1 MTNSDQQILD
11 ASVRLCKNDDD
22 GRGVTVAEGFD
33 VAELVS
39 GLMAKAP
46 TPGERRAIALL
57 ADAGM
62 FDSRDFRRTCVR
74 PRAEGVAWRRVRE
87 MWVVMSETD
96 PRRGLLED
104 STEMV
109 ALANSRP
116 PESLEDLQ
124 IRIDVDGVDGI
135 TLAAWLDVY
144 AADSRDPSPYLVHID
159 RCLARLVAR
168 FECTTC
174 GRPAVAL
181 DDDDMPVCATCKKE
195 NN

>member
-1 MTNSDQQILD
+1 MT
-11 ASVRLCKNDDD
+11 
-22 GRGVTVAEGFD
+22 EEFD

-39 GLMAKAP
+39 GLMANAP
-46 TPGERRAIALL
+46 TRGERRAIALL

-62 FDSRDFRRTCVR
+62 FDSRDFRRTCLR
-74 PRAEGVAWRRVRE
+74 PRGEGVAWRRVQR
-87 MWVVMSETD
+87 MWVEMSETD
-96 PRRGLLED
+96 PRRPLLED
-104 STEMV
+104 STHMV

-116 PESLEDLQ
+116 PESLGDLQ
-124 IRIDVDGVDGI
+124 MRIDVDGVDGI

-144 AADSRDPSPYLVHID
+144 AADSRDPNPYLVHID

-181 DDDDMPVCATCKKE
+181 DDDDLPVCATCKEKS
-195 NN
+195 

>member
-1 MTNSDQQILD
+1 MT
-11 ASVRLCKNDDD
+11 
-22 GRGVTVAEGFD
+22 EEFD

-39 GLMAKAP
+39 RLMAKAP
-46 TPGERRAIALL
+46 TLGECRAIALL

-74 PRAEGVAWRRVRE
+74 PRGEGVAWRRVRE

-104 STEMV
+104 STQMV
-109 ALANSRP
+109 ALADARP

-124 IRIDVDGVDGI
+124 IRIGVDGPGGI
-135 TLAAWLDVY
+135 VLAAWRDVY
-144 AADSRDPSPYLVHID
+144 LADSRDPNPYHHHID
-159 RCLARLVAR
+159 LCLDELRHR

-174 GRPAVAL
+174 GRPAADL
-181 DDDDMPVCATCKKE
+181 DDDDLPVCVTCKKE